1 MIYLTETTFTP
12 NRHKVGLDFILNKE
26 PFKDI
31 SRSKQKVGGTFQA
44 NVSYLMCLDEEDTS
58 CNEDIYAGV
67 SIFLQAG
74 RWPLLK

>member
-1 MIYLTETTFTP
+1 M
-12 NRHKVGLDFILNKE
+12 
-26 PFKDI
+26 
-31 SRSKQKVGGTFQA
+31 GGTFQA

-58 CNEDIYAGV
+58 YNEDIYTGV